1 MRTETL
7 TYLKENANNLELTSP
22 LLVTQNGKARY
33 VVQSVEDYE
42 FQQDSLA
49 LLKMLTLSEKSSK
62 QNMLTLDEAFTDL

>member
-62 QNMLTLDEAFTDL
+62 QNTLTLDEAFTDL